1 MGGKK
6 NLLIMFKN
14 ALLWLSHT
22 HALLSLCPAT
32 NPRLNQKGVFIFAVI
47 VNASDTDRQS
57 PVVCYMCERTTLDTT
72 SEFI

>member
-1 MGGKK
+1 MGGEKK
-6 NLLIMFKN
+6 SADYVKN

-32 NPRLNQKGVFIFAVI
+32 DPRLNQKGVFIFAVI

-72 SEFI
+72 SGFI